1 MQRNTQAGPSKQLVC
16 SMQWQKNK
24 HTHTIASKEN
34 NWNHSAR
41 HLWSSR
47 VPHCTYL
54 GMSSLCACIGCM
66 RICNLS
72 PLLFR
77 GGDCFT
83 CCGSESWS
91 DSGGCHWRQAVVILG
106 ITSLNCT
113 EVTVASSAERTR
125 QVQGL
130 HGLGFYFTKNG
141 LANWLKLAIDLSLT
155 HLRDKNRNSSP

>member
-1 MQRNTQAGPSKQLVC
+1 MAKTDINTRNF
-16 SMQWQKNK
+16 
-24 HTHTIASKEN
+24 KEN
-34 NWNHSAR
+34 ERTSAW
-41 HLWSSR
+41 HLWILR
-47 VPHCTYL
+47 VPHCTYV
-54 GMSSLCACIGCM
+54 GMSGLCACIRCM
-66 RICNLS
+66 TICRLS
-72 PLLFR
+72 PLSFW
-77 GGDCFT
+77 GGGSCFT

-130 HGLGFYFTKNG
+130 HGLWFYFTKNG

>member
-1 MQRNTQAGPSKQLVC
+1 MQRGKKTNKKQNT
-16 SMQWQKNK
+16 
-24 HTHTIASKEN
+24 ASKRIKG
-34 NWNHSAR
+34 NHSTW
-41 HLWSSR
+41 HLWILR
-47 VPHCTYL
+47 LPHCTYV
-54 GMSSLCACIGCM
+54 GMSGLCACTRCM
-66 RICNLS
+66 KLCGLS
-72 PLLFR
+72 PLSSQ
-77 GGDCFT
+77 GVCFT

-113 EVTVASSAERTR
+113 EVTVASSAERAR

-141 LANWLKLAIDLSLT
+141 LANWFKLAIDLSLT

>member
-1 MQRNTQAGPSKQLVC
+1 MSHATSHAGTLC
-16 SMQWQKNK
+16 LNK
-24 HTHTIASKEN
+24 RHPQTIAPN
-34 NWNHSAR
+34 RYNWDHSAQ

-47 VPHCTYL
+47 VPHCTYE
-54 GMSSLCACIGCM
+54 GMWGLSACVGWDM
-66 RICNLS
+66 WS
-72 PLLFR
+72 EPALFW
-77 GGDCFT
+77 GGGYCFT
-83 CCGSESWS
+83 CSGSESWS

-106 ITSLNCT
+106 ITSLNSA

-141 LANWLKLAIDLSLT
+141 LTNWLKLAIDLSLT